1 METLILDE
9 PDGNTVV
16 LQKVVTR
23 AGLGVEFTKA
33 LGGNDLQKMDQGK
46 TVLEVSLE
54 VLYLHAPLCKE
65 LVDPPCESLKVGQLE
80 FVQGEGGFFVC
91 LFWGNDFLLSYT
103 VRKGERKQLLY
114 LLLYIHPRPVNLR
127 FCSVSHGL
135 ARMKCSSCKWVL
147 LLVDCYSESNTKAQH
162 NLSKI

>member
-1 METLILDE
+1 LETLILDE

-65 LVDPPCESLKVGQLE
+65 LVDPPCESLKGWPVRICFRVKEVFCFLFL
-80 FVQGEGGFFVC
+80 FV
-91 LFWGNDFLLSYT
+91 FWGNDFY
-103 VRKGERKQLLY
+103 
-114 LLLYIHPRPVNLR
+114 
-127 FCSVSHGL
+127 
-135 ARMKCSSCKWVL
+135 
-147 LLVDCYSESNTKAQH
+147 
-162 NLSKI
+162 